1 MPTMHTRR
9 YATNAV
15 MTALT
20 AACAFFA
27 VTVLVLILGYIAYR
41 GIGALS
47 FQFLVETPKPVGEGG
62 GIGNAILGTLILL
75 AMACVV
81 GMPFG
86 IATGVYLAEY
96 GAGRFASL
104 VRFLTDT
111 LTGIP
116 SILVGVFVYTIIVL
130 PMKQFSA
137 LAGGVALA
145 VIMIPIVARTT
156 EEMIR
161 LVPASLREGALAL
174 GAPQWRVTTGVV
186 LPRQQFSA
194 MAGGVALAVI
204 MIPIVARTTEEM
216 IRLVPASL
224 REGALAL
231 GAPQWRVTTEIVLPA
246 AASGIVTGA
255 MLAVA
260 RVSGETAPLLFTAFG
275 SRFFNVYLD
284 QPMASLTVQIYNYA
298 ISPYD
303 EWHAQ
308 AWAATLILM
317 TLILVINITVRFF
330 TRRKI

>member
-1 MPTMHTRR
+1 MQTMYAKR
-9 YATNAV
+9 YATNAL
-15 MTALT
+15 MTTLT

-27 VTVLVLILGYIAYR
+27 VAVLALILGYIAYR
-41 GIGALS
+41 GLGAIS
-47 FQFLVETPKPVGEGG
+47 FRFLVETPKPVGEGG
-62 GIGNAILGTLILL
+62 GIGNAILGSLILL
-75 AMACVV
+75 TMASVV

-86 IATGVYLAEY
+86 IATGIYLAEY
-96 GAGRFASL
+96 GAGRFAGL

-116 SILVGVFVYTIIVL
+116 SILVGVFIYTIIVL

-174 GAPQWRVTTGVV
+174 GAPQWRVTLGVV
-186 LPRQQFSA
+186 LPAA
-194 MAGGVALAVI
+194 M
-204 MIPIVARTTEEM
+204 
-216 IRLVPASL
+216 
-224 REGALAL
+224 
-231 GAPQWRVTTEIVLPA
+231 
-246 AASGIVTGA
+246 SGIVTGA

-330 TRRKI
+330 TRRKF